1 MSRAE
6 SDMSAGQRPP
16 GRPGKRRR
24 LTLAGLIV
32 IFVSGAL
39 VGSALTVI
47 FRPERAR
54 RGRRTIEETRDSMT
68 EKIAG
73 RLDLSSEQTERLRKV
88 VEDGLKEL
96 RELRREIQPRAERVA
111 GGLREKV
118 AALLDDEQRARWKEF
133 YAELFKRWFPEPAS
147 TRPATHQGRSTG
159 EARL

>member
-47 FRPERAR
+47 FRPSGAE
-54 RGRRTIEETRDSMT
+54 GRRTIEETRDSMT